1 MRKTEHTRRTD
12 GEDEKKQVSKGAVA
26 RFLVLIVVCVLTV
39 LIYRVLLETPAGFYV
54 FVGYMA
60 AATVLIFTY
69 VIYNR
74 GFSRRGLTE
83 EMLPD
88 TMSAEEKKEFIESGK
103 RRMKRSSWMLIPI
116 IALLLTFLLEI
127 LETTVL
133 PTLTGW
139 FS

>member
-12 GEDEKKQVSKGAVA
+12 GEGEKKQVSKGAVA